1 MNQHVRSLLRRHS
14 ALAVFLLGTPALDRA
29 QEPGPIA
36 GRVIDATSNAP
47 ISAAQVVLV
56 GTTRGVVAGDDGR
69 FRIAGVRPGQYT
81 VRALR
86 LGYQASAQT
95 VDVTSAGTVDVNFAL
110 APAAVSLE
118 EVVTTATGERERKRE
133 IGSAGAKLQ
142 PPAEQKAGAPNRSQ
156 PPPRKEAGG
165 RI

>member
-1 MNQHVRSLLRRHS
+1 MNQHVRGLLRRHG

-133 IGSAGAKLQ
+133 IGSAGSTA
-142 PPAEQKAGAPNRSQ
+142 Q
-156 PPPRKEAGG
+156 PPPEQNARPGDGHQPAPGQSAGG
-165 RI
+165 RN